1 MMRTAKVHVANYP
14 LDENSEVDDRQMFTV
29 TLIEDDEIVEVREL
43 PGKSRAY
50 ADDLVENWETGVL
63 QLLNE

>member
-1 MMRTAKVHVANYP
+1 MRKAKIHVANYP
-14 LDENSEVDDRQMFTV
+14 LDENFEVDDRQMFTV
-29 TLIEDDEIVEVREL
+29 TLIENDEIIEVREL

-50 ADDLVENWETGVL
+50 ADDLAENWETGVL

>member
-1 MMRTAKVHVANYP
+1 MRKAKIHVANYP
-14 LDENSEVDDRQMFTV
+14 LDENFEVDDRQMFTV
-29 TLIEDDEIVEVREL
+29 TLIENDEIVEVREL

-50 ADDLVENWETGVL
+50 ADDLAENWETGVL